1 MVEVTGSYLARFI
14 DFCQNLRAAMLT
26 IKFESFKHRTKF

>member
-14 DFCQNLRAAMLT
+14 DFCQNLRAAML
-26 IKFESFKHRTKF
+26 IVKFESFKNRTKF